1 MVLHK
6 QSMKIA
12 EIISQITD
20 NTKGISN
27 FVSVITLV
35 LLQDGPAEI
44 VKGGLIFLAIAVV
57 TRDRL
62 FDKVLR

>member
-44 VKGGLIFLAIAVV
+44 VKG
-57 TRDRL
+57 
-62 FDKVLR
+62 